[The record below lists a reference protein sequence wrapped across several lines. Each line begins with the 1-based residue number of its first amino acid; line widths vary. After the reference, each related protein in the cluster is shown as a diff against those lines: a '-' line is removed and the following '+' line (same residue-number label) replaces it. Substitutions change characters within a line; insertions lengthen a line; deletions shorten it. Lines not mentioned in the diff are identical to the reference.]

1 VLDPQ
6 GGAALRRWIDLPER
20 DPMNNLNLLLL
31 KLFFGDY
38 GDPAAVLAL
47 VERYRDQ
54 TAEHLDA
61 LRTVDAEAV
70 FVAPEQLPRLTLRF
84 GLAAVKA
91 QLDWA
96 NAILPDL
103 RARLPPADRAH
114 ARRADHPQPKGM
126 LMHEATAVETPYGR
140 YITTDGWFVLNLSD
154 ALAVQNEQKGGASYP
169 LESQEHP
176 FTSSGCTSGFCPQAS
191 PTRSTTPK
199 VPSGAS
205 QF

>member
-1 VLDPQ
+1 VGSGSTDHPTTTEHALLGMLARYGECSGYELLRQAREGIGFFWSPAKSHVYDLLPRLEQRGLARRRVITQQ
-6 GGAALRRWIDLPER
+6 GKPDKHLWRLTARGRAALRRWIDLPER

-54 TAEHLDA
+54 SAEHLDA

-84 GLAAVKA
+84 GLTAVKA

-103 RARLPPADRAH
+103 RARLPSSPSHSR
-114 ARRADHPQPKGM
+114 
-126 LMHEATAVETPYGR
+126 EAG
-140 YITTDGWFVLNLSD
+140 
-154 ALAVQNEQKGGASYP
+154 
-169 LESQEHP
+169 
-176 FTSSGCTSGFCPQAS
+176 
-191 PTRSTTPK
+191 
-199 VPSGAS
+199 
-205 QF
+205 

>member
-1 VLDPQ
+1 MRSSEPPDRLTTTEHALLGMLARYGECSGYELLRQAREGIGFFWSPAKSHVYDLLPRLEERGLAKRRVIPQQGKPDKHLWRLTPQ
-6 GGAALRRWIDLPER
+6 GRAALRRWIDLPER

-61 LRTVDAEAV
+61 LRTVESEAV

-103 RARLPPADRAH
+103 RARLPASRSRSRQAD
-114 ARRADHPQPKGM
+114 
-126 LMHEATAVETPYGR
+126 
-140 YITTDGWFVLNLSD
+140 
-154 ALAVQNEQKGGASYP
+154 
-169 LESQEHP
+169 
-176 FTSSGCTSGFCPQAS
+176 
-191 PTRSTTPK
+191 
-199 VPSGAS
+199 
-205 QF
+205 

>member
-1 VLDPQ
+1 MPSADSPERLTTTEHALLGMLARYGECSGYELLRQAREGVGFFWSPAKSHVYDLLPRLEQRGLATRRMVAQQ
-6 GGAALRRWIDLPER
+6 GKPDKHLWRLTRQGRAALRRWINLPER

-54 TAEHLDA
+54 TADHLDA

-70 FVAPEQLPRLTLRF
+70 FVAPERLPRLTLRF
-84 GLAAVKA
+84 GLAAVQA

-103 RARLPPADRAH
+103 RARLPANRSQAC
-114 ARRADHPQPKGM
+114 
-126 LMHEATAVETPYGR
+126 EAG
-140 YITTDGWFVLNLSD
+140 
-154 ALAVQNEQKGGASYP
+154 
-169 LESQEHP
+169 
-176 FTSSGCTSGFCPQAS
+176 
-191 PTRSTTPK
+191 
-199 VPSGAS
+199 
-205 QF
+205 

>member
-1 VLDPQ
+1 MPNSDSTNRLTTTEHALLGMLARYGECSGYELLRQAREGIGFFWSPAKSHVYDLLPRLEERGLAKRRVIAQQ
-6 GGAALRRWIDLPER
+6 GKPDKHLWRLTGQGRAALRRWIDLPER

-47 VERYRDQ
+47 AERYRDQ

-91 QLDWA
+91 QLDWV

-103 RARLPPADRAH
+103 RARLPASRS
-114 ARRADHPQPKGM
+114 RSR
-126 LMHEATAVETPYGR
+126 EAG
-140 YITTDGWFVLNLSD
+140 
-154 ALAVQNEQKGGASYP
+154 
-169 LESQEHP
+169 
-176 FTSSGCTSGFCPQAS
+176 
-191 PTRSTTPK
+191 
-199 VPSGAS
+199 
-205 QF
+205 